1 MGWGVSHS
9 AEKGGETTQVVYR
22 SLNTDTLCINN
33 ISVSS
38 HSPSIHPSIHTSIHI
53 FCNATSIHSLSPLP
67 LHARA
72 CVCVCVCHTQVVVA
86 ATVVVVV
93 IIGMRNGSRPTEA
106 LATPLS
112 ISKSCS
118 KQASK
123 QANKQT
129 HMDANSF
136 AGVAGSYFIRTAFGV
151 PFWVKENW

>member
-1 MGWGVSHS
+1 M
-9 AEKGGETTQVVYR
+9 YP
-22 SLNTDTLCINN
+22 TLQKRAVKPHKLCTALSTLIRYAST
-33 ISVSS
+33 ISPCLLIRR
-38 HSPSIHPSIHTSIHI
+38 PSIHPSIHTSIHI

-151 PFWVKENW
+151 PFWVKEN